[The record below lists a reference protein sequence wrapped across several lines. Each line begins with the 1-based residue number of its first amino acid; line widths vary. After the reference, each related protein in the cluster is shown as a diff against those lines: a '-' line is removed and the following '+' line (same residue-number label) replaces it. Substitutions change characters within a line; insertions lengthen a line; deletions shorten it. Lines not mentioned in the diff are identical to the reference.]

1 MNPLLE
7 ICAGS
12 LNSALA
18 AQEGGAHRVELCDN
32 LREGGTTPSLGQI
45 QIARKLLNITLHV
58 LVRPRGGD
66 FLYSDLEYE
75 IIKEDIVQCKKIGV
89 DGVVVGFLRPDGC
102 VDYQRLVEVVELS
115 RPMSVTFH
123 RAFDMAKDP
132 IEALNVLKASGVDR
146 ILTSGQQNSA
156 INGAT
161 LIRDLIA
168 KAGDELIIMPGGG
181 ITVENINQVMRMTG
195 ALEYHATL
203 RNPFDGSMRFR
214 RTGISM
220 SGGSNEDEFS
230 IRETDPML
238 VKQCVNKLNNK

>member
-1 MNPLLE
+1 
-7 ICAGS
+7 
-12 LNSALA
+12 
-18 AQEGGAHRVELCDN
+18 
-32 LREGGTTPSLGQI
+32 
-45 QIARKLLNITLHV
+45 
-58 LVRPRGGD
+58 
-66 FLYSDLEYE
+66 
-75 IIKEDIVQCKKIGV
+75 
-89 DGVVVGFLRPDGC
+89 
-102 VDYQRLVEVVELS
+102 
-115 RPMSVTFH
+115 
-123 RAFDMAKDP
+123 MAKDP

-203 RNPFDGSMRFR
+203 RNTFDGSMRFR

-238 VKQCVNKLNNK
+238 VKQCVNKLNNKMNKKTYPMKRPPYKLGLVLGGGGARGFAHLGVTRALYEHDIKPDIISGVSAGSIVGAFLAAGLNPAEVFELLRDQDIMKITNIHLPKDGLLKLADCKSNSSSISRLKR